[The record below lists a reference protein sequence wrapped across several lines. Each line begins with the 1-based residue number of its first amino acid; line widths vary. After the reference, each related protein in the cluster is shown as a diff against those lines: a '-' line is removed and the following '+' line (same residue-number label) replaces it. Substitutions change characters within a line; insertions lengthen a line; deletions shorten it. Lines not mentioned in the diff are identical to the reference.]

1 MLSISDMKHFQ
12 CQDLFGLSVA
22 SVKPSRWE
30 GVEGQSNLSYDG
42 SGSGERE
49 CQPAQGLLYPS
60 LLLFGPVPSL
70 WDGSNHT
77 QGGFFSQSPVEMP
90 S

>member
-1 MLSISDMKHFQ
+1 MKHSRS
-12 CQDLFGLSVA
+12 QDLFGLSVA
-22 SVKPSRWE
+22 SVKPSRCE

-49 CQPAQGLLYPS
+49 CQPAQGLFYPF

-70 WDGSNHT
+70 
-77 QGGFFSQSPVEMP
+77 
-90 S
+90 